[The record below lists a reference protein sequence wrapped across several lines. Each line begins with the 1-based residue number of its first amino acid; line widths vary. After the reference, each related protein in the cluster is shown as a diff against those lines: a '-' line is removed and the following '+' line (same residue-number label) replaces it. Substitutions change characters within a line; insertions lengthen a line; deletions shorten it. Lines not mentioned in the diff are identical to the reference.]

1 MPWCTMTDRFS
12 VEGRVALVTG
22 ASSGLGRQFALILA
36 RGGAKVALAARRLD
50 RLKSLA
56 EEISGFDGRAMPVAL
71 DVTDAGSVQAAV
83 EATETELGPISI
95 LVNNSGVAVVKPA
108 LEQDEADWDKVLD
121 TNLKGA
127 WLVAQSVARCMARHG
142 HGGSIVNIAS
152 ILGWRTTGQLA
163 PYAASKAALLHLTH
177 SLAFELARFDIRVNA
192 IAPGYI
198 ETEMN
203 QDYLRGEKGQ
213 EALLRVPLRRYGVSA
228 DLDGALLLLASK
240 AGSYITGAVIPV
252 DGGHAVTGI
261 GV

>member
-1 MPWCTMTDRFS
+1 MTDRFS
-12 VEGRVALVTG
+12 VEGQVALVTG
-22 ASSGLGRQFALILA
+22 ASSGLGRQFALTLA
-36 RGGAKVALAARRLD
+36 RGGAKVALAARRTD

-56 EEISGFDGRAMPVAL
+56 DEIFDFDGRALPVAL
-71 DVTDAGSVQAAV
+71 DVTDEGSVQAAV

-108 LEQDEADWDKVLD
+108 LDQEEADWDKVLD

-127 WLVAQSVARCMARHG
+127 WLVARSVAKCMARHG
-142 HGGSIVNIAS
+142 HGGSIINIAS
-152 ILGWRTTGQLA
+152 VLGLRTTGQLA
-163 PYAASKAALLHLTH
+163 PYSASKAGLVHLTH
-177 SLAFELARFDIRVNA
+177 ALAFELSRHKIRVNA

-203 QDYLRGEKGQ
+203 KEHLASKQGQ
-213 EALLRVPLRRYGVSA
+213 EALIRVPMRRYGVSG
-228 DLDGALLLLASK
+228 DLDGALLLLASE
-240 AGSYITGAVIPV
+240 AGSYITGAVISV

>member
-1 MPWCTMTDRFS
+1 MSERFS
-12 VEGRVALVTG
+12 VDGQVALITG
-22 ASSGLGRQFALILA
+22 ASSGLGRQFALTLA

-56 EEISGFDGRAMPVAL
+56 GEIAGFDGRAMPVAL
-71 DVTDAGSVQAAV
+71 DVTDRGSVEAAV

-108 LEQDEADWDKVLD
+108 LEQEEADWDKVLD

-127 WLVAQSVARCMARHG
+127 WLVAQSVAKRMARHG

-152 ILGWRTTGQLA
+152 ILGWRVTGQLA
-163 PYAASKAALLHLTH
+163 PYAASKAALVQLTH
-177 SLAFELARFDIRVNA
+177 SLAFELARHRIRVNA

-198 ETEMN
+198 ETEIN
-203 QDYLRGEKGQ
+203 KDFLRGKQGQ
-213 EALLRVPLRRYGVSA
+213 DALVRVPMRRYGVSS
-228 DLDGALLLLASK
+228 DLDGVLLLLASQ

>member
-1 MPWCTMTDRFS
+1 MTDRFS
-12 VEGRVALVTG
+12 VEGQVALVTG
-22 ASSGLGRQFALILA
+22 ASSGLGRQFALTLA

-56 EEISGFDGRAMPVAL
+56 QEISGFDGRAMPVAL
-71 DVTDAGSVQAAV
+71 DVTDGASVQAAV
-83 EATETELGPISI
+83 EAAETELGPISI

-142 HGGSIVNIAS
+142 HGGSIVNIVS
-152 ILGWRTTGQLA
+152 ILGWRITGQLA

-177 SLAFELARFDIRVNA
+177 ALAFELARYKIRVNA

-203 QDYLRGEKGQ
+203 QDYLRGKQGQ
-213 EALLRVPLRRYGVSA
+213 EALVRVPMRRYGVSA
-228 DLDGALLLLASK
+228 DLDGALLLLASE

-252 DGGHAVTGI
+252 DGGQAVTGI
-261 GV
+261 GN